1 MVEFSYLRTQYKTR
15 ERKKSLH
22 FCSYCVR
29 VPGGITFDKFFE
41 KEQGGRCVVY
51 LRPVSKLFSFF
62 SFGNPSSISSTEPA
76 TPTPA
81 PTPTLT
87 PAPTLGLT
95 LH

>member
-51 LRPVSKLFSFF
+51 LSLFFEYSFHV
-62 SFGNPSSISSTEPA
+62 
-76 TPTPA
+76 
-81 PTPTLT
+81 LVW
-87 PAPTLGLT
+87 
-95 LH
+95 